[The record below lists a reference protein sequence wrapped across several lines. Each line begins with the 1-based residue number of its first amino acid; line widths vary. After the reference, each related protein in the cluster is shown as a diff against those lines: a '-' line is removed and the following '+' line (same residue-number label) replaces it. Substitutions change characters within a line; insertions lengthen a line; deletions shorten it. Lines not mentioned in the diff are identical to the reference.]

1 MLLSEHLSLYL
12 SLTAMRL
19 SLRGAL
25 FSRIV
30 GPSLLV
36 CVCLFTV
43 FGPASMVT
51 AFSCYYYFD
60 VPLFICNNEFYCWPS
75 LSQIFHK
82 ISLSQSSED
91 CKAKPNVKQK
101 TRNLKALLEINLGFH
116 RAMSTFKAEMSK
128 NKGRGKCIHFSTLH
142 TGQ

>member
-25 FSRIV
+25 FSRVV
-30 GPSLLV
+30 GASLLV
-36 CVCLFTV
+36 CVCLFLSLDLQTWS
-43 FGPASMVT
+43 P
-51 AFSCYYYFD
+51 FSCYYYFD